1 MGILAAILGAMGV
14 IGVIL
19 WRLNQAADATK
30 GLAETAQELSNLG
43 RSWGFR
49 RKANADPMTLVDDP
63 RVAAVTLM
71 TAVAQDDGA
80 LTATERAAILR
91 LAVEKFS
98 SSGKVGED
106 MLAYGRFLVGNS
118 HDPANSFR
126 KLMPL
131 IQKTCGPTERAELIA
146 MLRTVASAEGAPD
159 ATLAHSIDRFARDL
173 A

>member
-19 WRLNQAADATK
+19 WRLSQAAEATK
-30 GLAETAQELSNLG
+30 GLAETAQDLSNLG
-43 RSWGFR
+43 RRWSFR

-71 TAVAQDDGA
+71 TAVAQADGA
-80 LTATERAAILR
+80 LTALERATILR
-91 LAVEKFS
+91 IAAEKFGC
-98 SSGKVGED
+98 SGKIAED
-106 MLAYGRFLVGNS
+106 MLAYGRFLVGHS

-126 KLMPL
+126 KLLPL
-131 IQKTCGPTERAELIA
+131 IQKTCGPAERTDLVE
-146 MLRTVASAEGAPD
+146 MLRTLASTDGAPD
-159 ATLAHSIDRFARDL
+159 SALVHSIDRFARDL

>member
-19 WRLNQAADATK
+19 WRLNQAADATR
-30 GLAETAQELSNLG
+30 GLAETAQDLSNLS
-43 RSWGFR
+43 RRWSFR
-49 RKANADPMTLVDDP
+49 HKANADPMTLVDDP

-71 TAVAQDDGA
+71 IAVAQADGA

-91 LAVEKFS
+91 TTIEKFS
-98 SSGKVGED
+98 CSGKVAED
-106 MLAYGRFLVGNS
+106 MVAYGRFLVGNS

-126 KLMPL
+126 KLLPV
-131 IQKTCGPTERAELIA
+131 IQRGCGAAERTELVA
-146 MLRTVASAEGAPD
+146 MLRAVANCEGAPD
-159 ATLAHSIDRFARDL
+159 TTLAHAIDRFARDL